1 MHLMKEIQ
9 MIKHVGK
16 HNDKNAVVVF
26 REVPGEDHMA
36 LIIYPDTLPQ
46 SIHDS
51 VMKCI
56 ESDAGQA
63 ANNLADALHTT
74 AGGDGTMI
82 LKTIHENK
90 WMKKVRTQD
99 VILNPG
105 GKGQGARLDEIN
117 EIVRG
122 MEAGG
127 EAAAKM
133 AKLDATHGIADPA
146 KAAVGEAASQAIMSA
161 GSDGVLTDAD
171 IASNL
176 VRQAEGMQAQVA
188 TITAE
193 ITRLT
198 EEAQSL
204 NPALKPKKKRAPR
217 KKKAAA

>member
-1 MHLMKEIQ
+1 

-146 KAAVGEAASQAIMSA
+146 KLAVGEAASQAIMSA
-161 GSDGVLTDAD
+161 GSDGVLSDAD
-171 IASNL
+171 IATNL

-204 NPALKPKKKRAPR
+204 NPALKPKKARKPR
-217 KKKAAA
+217 KKKVAA

>member
-146 KAAVGEAASQAIMSA
+146 KLAVGEAASQAIMSA
-161 GSDGVLTDAD
+161 GSDGVLSDAD
-171 IASNL
+171 IATNL

-204 NPALKPKKKRAPR
+204 NPALKPKKARKPR
-217 KKKAAA
+217 KKKVAA

>member
-1 MHLMKEIQ
+1 

-51 VMKCI
+51 VMRCI

-146 KAAVGEAASQAIMSA
+146 KLAVGEAASQAIMSA
-161 GSDGVLTDAD
+161 GSDGVLSDAD
-171 IASNL
+171 IATNL

-204 NPALKPKKKRAPR
+204 NPALKPKKARKPR

>member
-1 MHLMKEIQ
+1 

-133 AKLDATHGIADPA
+133 AKLDATQGIADPV
-146 KAAVGEAASQAIMSA
+146 KNAVGEAASQAIMSA

-204 NPALKPKKKRAPR
+204 NPALKPKKARKPR

>member
-1 MHLMKEIQ
+1 MH
-9 MIKHVGK
+9 
-16 HNDKNAVVVF
+16 F
-26 REVPGEDHMA
+26 TR
-36 LIIYPDTLPQ
+36 
-46 SIHDS
+46 
-51 VMKCI
+51 
-56 ESDAGQA
+56 
-63 ANNLADALHTT
+63 T
-74 AGGDGTMI
+74 AGGDGAM
-82 LKTIHENK
+82 LLSTIHENK

-146 KAAVGEAASQAIMSA
+146 KIAVGEAASQAIMAEAASP
-161 GSDGVLTDAD
+161 GVLTDAD
-171 IASNL
+171 IATNL

-217 KKKAAA
+217 KKKVAA

>member
-1 MHLMKEIQ
+1 
-9 MIKHVGK
+9 MIKHIGK

-36 LIIYPDTLPQ
+36 LVIYPDTLPQ
-46 SIHDS
+46 TIHDS

-56 ESDAGQA
+56 ESAAGQE

-74 AGGDGTMI
+74 AGGDGVMLLT
-82 LKTIHENK
+82 TIHKNK

-99 VILNPG
+99 VVLNPG
-105 GKGQGARLDEIN
+105 GKGTGARLDEIN

-133 AKLDATHGIADPA
+133 AKIDATQGMADPA
-146 KAAVGEAASQAIMSA
+146 KLAVGEAASQAILSA
-161 GSDGVLTDAD
+161 GSDGVLSDAD

-217 KKKAAA
+217 KKKVAA

>member
-1 MHLMKEIQ
+1 

-133 AKLDATHGIADPA
+133 AKLDATQGFADPV
-146 KAAVGEAASQAIMSA
+146 KNAVGEAASQAIMSA

-204 NPALKPKKKRAPR
+204 NPALKPKKARKPR

>member
-1 MHLMKEIQ
+1 
-9 MIKHVGK
+9 
-16 HNDKNAVVVF
+16 
-26 REVPGEDHMA
+26 
-36 LIIYPDTLPQ
+36 
-46 SIHDS
+46 
-51 VMKCI
+51 
-56 ESDAGQA
+56 
-63 ANNLADALHTT
+63 
-74 AGGDGTMI
+74 
-82 LKTIHENK
+82 
-90 WMKKVRTQD
+90 
-99 VILNPG
+99 
-105 GKGQGARLDEIN
+105 
-117 EIVRG
+117 

-204 NPALKPKKKRAPR
+204 NPTLKPKKKRAPR